1 MAATETGASGTDA
14 SARSSAGTAATVMT
28 ERTTASLVHE
38 ALERAFAA
46 AEKQPH
52 PIAALDAGCGRLSA
66 LQPYRPRIARFVG
79 ADIHEPASPLPYLDE
94 FHTVDL
100 CTEPGAFAG
109 GSFDVALSSFTI
121 EHFADPPAALRNI
134 HAWLRPGGRLVV
146 TTVNRR
152 HPFVRVYLSLPAQL
166 RTRAQRLVKAT
177 HADAHPLVGACTT
190 PAEIRSAL
198 TEAGYTDI
206 VVQTVG
212 HLTAAWGR
220 RSWSR
225 AIGALGDRLTARLPS
240 RRSTIVAWA
249 TARAAEGTSSGQ
261 RAGG

>member
-1 MAATETGASGTDA
+1 MDA
-14 SARSSAGTAATVMT
+14 ERVTAA
-28 ERTTASLVHE
+28 ERTTAGLVQQ
-38 ALERAFAA
+38 ALEQAFAA
-46 AEKQPH
+46 AEQQPH

-66 LQPYRPRIARFVG
+66 LRPYRPRIARFVG

-94 FHTVDL
+94 FREVDL
-100 CTEPGAFAG
+100 CAEPEAFAA

-134 HAWLRPGGRLVV
+134 HGWLRPGGRLVV

-152 HPFVRVYLSLPAQL
+152 HPFVRVYLGLPDGL

-190 PAEIRSAL
+190 PDEIRSAL
-198 TEAGYTDI
+198 TEAGYTHI
-206 VVQTVG
+206 AVQTVS

-220 RSWSR
+220 RPWSR
-225 AIGALGDRLTARLPS
+225 AIGALGDRLTAGVPS

-249 TARAAEGTSSGQ
+249 TASPTEGPSSGEP
-261 RAGG
+261 AGG